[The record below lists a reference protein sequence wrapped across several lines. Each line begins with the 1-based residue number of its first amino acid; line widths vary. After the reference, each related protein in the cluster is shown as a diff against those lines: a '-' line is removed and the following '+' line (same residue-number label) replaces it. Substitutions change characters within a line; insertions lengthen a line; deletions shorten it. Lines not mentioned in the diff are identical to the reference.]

1 MDLAGIMRAG
11 SCGRLALWAVGARSC
26 TIEALTVCV
35 NEMEILDVT
44 SQLLSLTTK

>member
-1 MDLAGIMRAG
+1 MGCGLWA
-11 SCGRLALWAVGARSC
+11 SCGSLAEEAV
-26 TIEALTVCV
+26 EALGNCCV